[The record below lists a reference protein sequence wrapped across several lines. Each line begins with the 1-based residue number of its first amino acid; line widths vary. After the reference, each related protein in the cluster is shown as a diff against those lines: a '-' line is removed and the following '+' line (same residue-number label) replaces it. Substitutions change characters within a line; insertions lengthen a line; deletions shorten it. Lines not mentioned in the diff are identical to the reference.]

1 VRIPTPQVCL
11 GLAAAVAMAACD
23 DTVGGNVPVGGDEAS
38 DAALERFVRR
48 AYLDL
53 SGLPPGDADL
63 AADTATLR
71 SGGNTPGARRAQ
83 VQKLMGQAAWAEV
96 WIEELENRVLGG
108 ETLTSRYQFLCAI
121 IRQQQAAC
129 RTCTAADPCDC
140 ACPQLTMLKT
150 ERDGLATGAG
160 DLRGGMS
167 TSAIERR
174 YAMATGYFALSGD
187 PETRARALFVDFL
200 GRPAEGE
207 EIENARGMIFGGLGG
222 GPAGLLFHRHGSNYA
237 DLIDIVF
244 DDEIYREAVVAG
256 VFDRYLARQP
266 SSAERAHFVNALD
279 ATDPDAQVVIEAVL
293 SSQGY
298 FDP

>member
-11 GLAAAVAMAACD
+11 GLALALGVAACD

-53 SGLPPGDADL
+53 SGLPPSDADL

-71 SGGNTPGARRAQ
+71 TGGNTPGARRAL
-83 VQKLMGQAAWAEV
+83 VQKLMGNAAWADV
-96 WIEELENRVLGG
+96 WIEELQNRVLGG
-108 ETLTSRYQFLCAI
+108 ETLAYRYQFLCSI
-121 IRQQQAAC
+121 IRQQTPAC
-129 RTCTAADPCDC
+129 QSCMAADPCDC
-140 ACPQLTMLKT
+140 ACPQLTYYKT
-150 ERDGLATGAG
+150 ERDALATGPS

-187 PETRARALFVDFL
+187 PENRARALFVDFL

-207 EIENARGMIFGGLGG
+207 EIENARAMIFGGLGTS
-222 GPAGLLFHRHGSNYA
+222 PAGLLFHRHGANYM

-256 VFDRYLARQP
+256 AFDRYLARQP
-266 SSAERAHFVNALD
+266 SSAERAHFVSVLD
-279 ATDPDAQVVIEAVL
+279 ATDPDAQLVIEAVL
-293 SSQGY
+293 SSKEY